1 MPESESAGEIS
12 RLLLI
17 RAGMQLNQSGEKTQ
31 GNQQLLGRS
40 ELVYGV
46 ATQATS
52 LVENVTNDVVFLIIY
67 KYTQQTR

>member
-31 GNQQLLGRS
+31 RNQQLLGRS
-40 ELVYGV
+40 EL
-46 ATQATS
+46 ATC

-67 KYTQQTR
+67 KYTQPTR